1 MALISPRGRRDAR
14 TRIRRVNA
22 VQLTALIRTATADA
36 LAGLGVGT
44 DTLSGTLDKID
55 WAGEVTRARNPA
67 HGEYA
72 TTVALRAGRVWRVP
86 TRALATDLAA
96 ALARRAEIDSAEVA
110 GPGFVNLRLT
120 SAVRGAVIAEV
131 LAAGDGYG
139 RADRAL
145 LGTEVVLA
153 GASAAYRALAERVGA
168 DVARYAVLRSP
179 SGEPDPGPFG
189 RCVDDN
195 PAFLVRH
202 AHARMC
208 AQARWARALGI
219 APGREYGLL
228 DQPAEVALIG
238 TLGEFGRV
246 VATAAGQRR
255 PDRVAR
261 YLERLA
267 ATVGEFEARC
277 RVLPMGDEPT
287 TELHRARLALASA
300 TRQVL
305 ANGLGL
311 LGVDAPERM

>member
-1 MALISPRGRRDAR
+1 MPD
-14 TRIRRVNA
+14 TRLRQVNA

-44 DTLSGTLDKID
+44 DTLSAALQKID
-55 WAGEVTRARNPA
+55 RAAEITRPRNPA

-72 TTVALRAGRVWRVP
+72 TTAALRAAPVSRVP
-86 TRALATDLAA
+86 PRALATDLAA

-110 GPGFVNLRLT
+110 GPGFVNLRLAA
-120 SAVRGAVIAEV
+120 AVRGAVIGEV
-131 LAAGDGYG
+131 LAAADGYG
-139 RADRAL
+139 RPDGAAL
-145 LGTEVVLA
+145 DTGTALA
-153 GASAAYRALAERVGA
+153 GAGAVYRALVGRVGA

-179 SGEPDPGPFG
+179 SGEPDPGRFG
-189 RCVDDN
+189 RYTDDN

-208 AQARWARALGI
+208 AQARWASALGVT
-219 APGREYGLL
+219 PGWEYGLL
-228 DQPAEVALIG
+228 DRPFEVALIG

-246 VATAAGQRR
+246 VETAVEQRR

-267 ATVGEFEARC
+267 AAVGEFEAGA

-287 TELHRARLALASA
+287 TERHRARLALASA
-300 TRQVL
+300 ARQVL
-305 ANGLGL
+305 ANGLDL

>member
-1 MALISPRGRRDAR
+1 
-14 TRIRRVNA
+14 VNA

-36 LAGLGVGT
+36 LTGLGVGT
-44 DTLSGTLDKID
+44 DTLTATLDEID
-55 WAGEVTRARNPA
+55 WAREVGRSRDPA

-72 TTVALRAGRVWRVP
+72 ITVALRAGPVWRVP
-86 TRALATDLAA
+86 SRALATDLAA
-96 ALARRAEIDSAEVA
+96 VLARRAEIDSAEVA

-120 SAVRGAVIAEV
+120 AAVRGAVIGDV
-131 LAAGDGYG
+131 LAAGNGYG
-139 RADRAL
+139 RPDGAL
-145 LGTEVVLA
+145 LDAAAQA
-153 GASAAYRALAERVGA
+153 GSGAVYRALAERVGA

-179 SGEPDPGPFG
+179 SGQPDPGPLG

-208 AQARWARALGI
+208 AQARWASELGVT
-219 APGREYGLL
+219 PGREYGLL
-228 DQPAEVALIG
+228 DHPAEVALIG
-238 TLGEFGRV
+238 TLSEFERV
-246 VATAAGQRR
+246 VSTAGRQRR

-267 ATVGEFEARC
+267 AAVGEFEAGC

-287 TELHRARLALASA
+287 TERHRARLALTAA
-300 TRQVL
+300 VRQVL